1 MKNQETGEFV
11 CDFCGKHQDK
21 VAKMFTSHSDV
32 AAICNDCVAL
42 CVDVILQDIKTKGFV
57 EPLKKGGAA

>member
-1 MKNQETGEFV
+1 MKNQETREFV

-21 VAKMFTSHSDV
+21 VAKMFTSHSEV

-42 CVDVILQDIKTKGFV
+42 CVDVILQDIKAKSFI
-57 EPLKKGGAA
+57 EPLKTGGAA